1 MSIDAKRRVAS
12 AAFIALL
19 ALSVFWPAPAIAIN
33 QLCCHARL
41 AVDNLSFLG
50 REAPAWDVAFWCI
63 AGLFALALLH
73 PDSVDKRAGFAEAWS
88 LVRATRVRVR
98 WTDRIAIIGAAIV
111 VALVWGLAD
120 GRITAWAEGVQSS
133 NVEDIIRIANR
144 FGGGM
149 NPPMVV
155 LFFLIAGVAYRH
167 RRWVACAVAMA
178 FSGAAAGIAV
188 QIVKVAADRTRP
200 ELWLGPFQHASVSAT
215 SFPSGHTV
223 GAFALA
229 GVLMLASPS
238 RTMRVVAFLLA
249 LFVAVSRVLAF
260 RHWASD
266 VLASA
271 AIGMVI
277 AAVMTRAVMAA
288 EVSFRDDGTGA
299 ATGDLRGPA
308 QGSGQPHWR
317 VD

>member
-1 MSIDAKRRVAS
+1 MFIDAKRRLAA
-12 AAFIALL
+12 AAFILLL

-41 AVDNLSFLG
+41 TVDDLSFLG

-73 PDSVDKRAGFAEAWS
+73 PNGVYKPSDFKEAWT
-88 LVRATRVRVR
+88 LVRATRIRLR
-98 WTDRIAIIGAAIV
+98 RTDAITFVCATIV
-111 VALVWGLAD
+111 VALIWRFAD
-120 GRITAWAEGVQSS
+120 APITAWAERIQSA
-133 NVEDIIRIANR
+133 NIQDAIRIANR

-149 NPPMVV
+149 NPAMVV

-167 RRWVACAVAMA
+167 HRWIAYAVAMA
-178 FSGAAAGIAV
+178 LAGAAAGIAV
-188 QIVKVAADRTRP
+188 QIVKYTAGRTRP
-200 ELWLGPFQHASVSAT
+200 ELWLGPFQHARAAAT

-238 RTMRVVAFLLA
+238 RTMRFTAFLLA
-249 LFVAVSRVLAF
+249 LSVAVSRVLAF
-260 RHWASD
+260 RHWTSD

-271 AIGMVI
+271 AIGMLLAAI
-277 AAVMTRAVMAA
+277 AVRAVMAA
-288 EVSFRDDGTGA
+288 EVSFRE
-299 ATGDLRGPA
+299 
-308 QGSGQPHWR
+308 
-317 VD
+317 